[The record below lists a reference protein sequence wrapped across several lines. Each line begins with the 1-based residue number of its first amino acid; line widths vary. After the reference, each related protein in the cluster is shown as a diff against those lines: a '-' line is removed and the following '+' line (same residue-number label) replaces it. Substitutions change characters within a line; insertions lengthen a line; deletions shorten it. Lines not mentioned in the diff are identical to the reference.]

1 MKYDSWDDYKWFLL
15 GAALTSSKVF
25 WTGEGNSNK
34 QLNTSI
40 SSDGSVASLS
50 YTNPTTPPSPTTPTE
65 SDTPSSSSNNQYY
78 SNPQSTALPAPL
90 SKVVKGSFMQSLVNY
105 TANNIPKPVAK
116 AIPYSLLIL
125 LLALSALYGY
135 SSYLENKRRQALQ
148 ALITRFKSLLSARA
162 TFLRI
167 TSHYIN
173 TPITK
178 IQGTI
183 ELLAMGTTSTT
194 TANTTTA
201 STNTTNNNSSTNNN
215 STGSNTNPPTN
226 TSSTPPSNTTSST
239 SNPGTTYTPN
249 SSSQTSSA
257 SVNSSSNQASTTSS
271 ISSTPSSPNSISIP
285 ITTNSSSQS
294 GSASV
299 FTSTLATTATTL
311 TIPEASIVASKSA
324 IKSLTNHANELLDEG
339 QSLTGRQQA
348 NIRNLEQRKGLSF
361 LTHPFFWLPVV
372 VISTLVV
379 LLNIIFI
386 QAERY
391 TPTAITIASQ
401 FILGFVGVIAL
412 GVSYYF
418 YRSFQSQRQA
428 LLTEQEIEQ
437 EFNARQANFI
447 ADAYN
452 KLNDDIMILEGVSQD
467 LAKYPKVR
475 NFNQGLNELKDIVS
489 QLEKL
494 SNLSKHV
501 PGLQYHTNLS
511 STISSTLTNLRPLAD
526 QQNIT
531 ITTNNIKPNQNVNIE
546 ANALT
551 HLLSAPL
558 KNAISASTAGSNI
571 ELSQSNH
578 KANKSN
584 QINKPNTVTTNPN
597 NTNLPIQITITD
609 H

>member
-1 MKYDSWDDYKWFLL
+1 M
-15 GAALTSSKVF
+15 
-25 WTGEGNSNK
+25 
-34 QLNTSI
+34 
-40 SSDGSVASLS
+40 
-50 YTNPTTPPSPTTPTE
+50 
-65 SDTPSSSSNNQYY
+65 
-78 SNPQSTALPAPL
+78 
-90 SKVVKGSFMQSLVNY
+90 
-105 TANNIPKPVAK
+105 
-116 AIPYSLLIL
+116 
-125 LLALSALYGY
+125 
-135 SSYLENKRRQALQ
+135 
-148 ALITRFKSLLSARA
+148 
-162 TFLRI
+162 
-167 TSHYIN
+167 
-173 TPITK
+173 
-178 IQGTI
+178 
-183 ELLAMGTTSTT
+183 
-194 TANTTTA
+194 
-201 STNTTNNNSSTNNN
+201 
-215 STGSNTNPPTN
+215 
-226 TSSTPPSNTTSST
+226 
-239 SNPGTTYTPN
+239 
-249 SSSQTSSA
+249 
-257 SVNSSSNQASTTSS
+257 
-271 ISSTPSSPNSISIP
+271 
-285 ITTNSSSQS
+285 
-294 GSASV
+294 

-401 FILGFVGVIAL
+401 LILGFVGVIAL

-511 STISSTLTNLRPLAD
+511 STISTTLTNLRSLAD

-571 ELSQSNH
+571 ELSQSIH

-609 H
+609 HGKGIPPEQLNNIFTPFNSAHSLEHFTDTGLGLDLYLCKVIAEQYNANLTITSQPGEGTTVIVGMG